1 MKKTINLLTAITV
14 MLLAVALL
22 ASCGKPDDPTI
33 WDNATYKEDTV
44 LGEGEKTV
52 VVELKVL
59 ENLVTFTINT
69 NADTVGAA
77 LLEHD
82 LIAGEPGA
90 YGMYVKTV
98 NGITVDYDV
107 DQRYWAFYIDGEYA
121 MTGVDLMEIEE
132 GRIYRIEYAK

>member
-1 MKKTINLLTAITV
+1 MNKTTKLFVVITV
-14 MLLAVALL
+14 MLLIVAAF
-22 ASCGKPDDPTI
+22 ASCGNVDDPTI
-33 WDNATYKEDTV
+33 WDNATYKEDTT
-44 LGEGEKTV
+44 LGEGEKTL

-77 LLEHD
+77 LLEQN
-82 LIAGEPGA
+82 LIAGDVGA
-90 YGMYVKTV
+90 YGLYVKTV

>member
-22 ASCGKPDDPTI
+22 ASCGKPDDPAI

-44 LGEGEKTV
+44 LGEGEKTL
-52 VVELKVL
+52 VVEVAVL

-77 LLEHD
+77 LLEQD
-82 LIAGEPGA
+82 LIAGDVGA
-90 YGMYVKTV
+90 YGLYMKTV

-121 MTGVDLMEIEE
+121 MTGVDLTEIEE

>member
-1 MKKTINLLTAITV
+1 
-14 MLLAVALL
+14 MLLIVAAF

-44 LGEGEKTV
+44 LGEGEKTL
-52 VVELKVL
+52 VVEVAVL

-77 LLEHD
+77 LLEQD
-82 LIAGEPGA
+82 LIAGDVGT
-90 YGMYVKTV
+90 YGLYMKTV

-121 MTGVDLMEIEE
+121 MTGVDLTEIEE